1 MTGAFAIIWVSGIII
16 GICILLCILYSAYK
30 ITEAKGRSTL
40 MEAEF
45 PISTDR
51 ITKKNVYEY
60 EDFYSWPSSDAR
72 VAIGAFYSDANVESL
87 RKKNS
92 PQKLLKGRS

>member
-1 MTGAFAIIWVSGIII
+1 MNGAFMIIWISGIII
-16 GICILLCILYSAYK
+16 GICILLCVLYSAYK
-30 ITEAKGRSTL
+30 ITEGRGGSTL

-45 PISTDR
+45 PISTER

-60 EDFYSWPSSDAR
+60 EDFYSWPASDAR
-72 VAIGAFYSDANVESL
+72 MATGAFYSDANIESL
-87 RKKNS
+87 RRKNS

>member
-1 MTGAFAIIWVSGIII
+1 MTGSFVIIWIAGIII

-30 ITEAKGRSTL
+30 ITEARGLFTL

-45 PISTDR
+45 PISTNK

-72 VAIGAFYSDANVESL
+72 VANGMFYSDANIESL
-87 RKKNS
+87 RRKNS